1 MEITLRVLIVGG
13 VACGPK
19 AASRLKRLLPGAQ
32 VTMIDRGAVVSYG
45 ACGLPYYVEGMYP
58 KIEELV
64 QTPYGDPR
72 DAAFFE
78 KVKGFRTLTRT
89 EALEIDRHGKKVLV
103 RNLDSGKDE
112 NITYDKLVLATGAR
126 PFKPSFPGLE
136 FENVWFMR
144 HLDDAK
150 SMADRIDASG
160 LKSAVIV
167 GAGYIGVEMAE
178 ALRLRGLDVTVVE
191 LFDQLLPQFLDP
203 EMALLAAGH
212 IRRKGVA
219 LALGEKVIALKGNG
233 RITSVKTDKRTIPA
247 DLVVIGVG
255 VLPNDELARKAGIAC
270 APKGGILIDSYCRT
284 NDPDIYA
291 GGDCVVN
298 HYIDPITRAPFFV
311 PLGSTSN
318 KHGRTIADHIA
329 GRPTQFPGVTA
340 TGICRAFDFTLGRT
354 GLTEKQARELDPEIE
369 TAIWAGADRPHYV
382 PQSKALIIKMVA
394 SRRSRK
400 LLGFQ
405 VVGMGDASKRLDVAA
420 SALFFGA
427 TVDQI
432 AGIDLGYAPPYSSP
446 IDAIAAAAHLIVNKL
461 DGIAHGINPREAKR
475 RIDADDNI
483 TIVDVRTSKEFRKVR
498 MPYQNVVNIPLADLR
513 ERLRELPNS
522 RDIFIYCGV
531 SMRAYEAQL
540 ILNASGLDRVW
551 FIEGGLTGWP
561 FELSKGD

>member
-1 MEITLRVLIVGG
+1 
-13 VACGPK
+13 
-19 AASRLKRLLPGAQ
+19 
-32 VTMIDRGAVVSYG
+32 MIDKGPVVSYG

-58 KIEELV
+58 RIEELSE
-64 QTPYGDPR
+64 TPFGAPR

-89 EALEIDRHGKKVLV
+89 EALEIDRREKTVLV

-112 NITYDKLVLATGAR
+112 NIAYDKLVLATGAR
-126 PFKPSFPGLE
+126 PFKPHFPGLE
-136 FENVWFMR
+136 LENVWFMR
-144 HLDDAK
+144 HLDDAR
-150 SMADRIDASG
+150 SMVERIDTAG
-160 LKSAVIV
+160 LKKAVIV

-178 ALRLRGLDVTVVE
+178 ALRTRGLDVTVVE
-191 LFDQLLPQFLDP
+191 AFDQILPQFLDP
-203 EMALLAAGH
+203 EMALLASRH
-212 IRRKGVA
+212 VRQKGVA
-219 LALGEKVIALKGNG
+219 LALGEKVTALEGNE
-233 RITSVKTDKRTIPA
+233 RVASVKTDKRSLPA

-255 VLPNDELARKAGIAC
+255 VVPNDELARKAGIAC
-270 APKGGILIDSYCRT
+270 ASRWGILIDSYCRT
-284 NDPDIYA
+284 SDPDIYA

-298 HYIDPITRAPFFV
+298 HYVDPITRAPFFV

-329 GRPTQFPGVTA
+329 GRPAPFPGVTA

-382 PQSKALIIKMVA
+382 PESKAIIIKMVA

-405 VVGMGDASKRLDVAA
+405 VVGRGDASKRLDVAA
-420 SALFFGA
+420 SAIFFGA

-446 IDAIAAAAHLIVNKL
+446 IDPIAAAAHLMANKL
-461 DGIAHGINPREAKR
+461 DGIAHGINPREAKQ
-475 RIDADDNI
+475 RIDDGYDVI
-483 TIVDVRTSKEFRKVR
+483 IVDVRTPKEFQKARL
-498 MPYQNVVNIPLADLR
+498 PYPNVVNIPLGELR
-513 ERLRELPNS
+513 ERRHQIPEN
-522 RDIFIYCGV
+522 RDVFIYCGV
-531 SMRAYEAQL
+531 SMRAYEAQR
-540 ILNASGLDRVW
+540 ILNASGLDRIW

-561 FELSKGD
+561 FELSKGS

>member
-1 MEITLRVLIVGG
+1 MGDRLRVLIIGG

-19 AASRLKRLLPGAQ
+19 AASRLKRLLPDAQ
-32 VTMIDRGAVVSYG
+32 VTMIDRGTLISYG

-58 KIEELV
+58 RIEVLSV
-64 QTPYGDPR
+64 TPYGAPR
-72 DAAFFE
+72 DATFFE

-89 EALEIDRHGKKVLV
+89 EALEIDRQGKKVLV
-103 RNLDSGKDE
+103 RDLNSGKDE
-112 NITYDKLVLATGAR
+112 FIPYDKLVLAAGAR

-136 FENVWFMR
+136 LENVWFMR
-144 HLDDAK
+144 HVDDAR
-150 SMADRIDASG
+150 SMANRINAEG
-160 LKSAVIV
+160 LKKAVIV

-178 ALRLRGLDVTVVE
+178 ALRMRGLDVTMVE
-191 LFDQLLPQFLDP
+191 LFDRILPQFLDP
-203 EMALLAAGH
+203 EMALLAAKH
-212 IRRKGVA
+212 IQGKGVA
-219 LALGEKVIALKGNG
+219 LALGEKVIALEGNG
-233 RITSVKTDKRTIPA
+233 KVASVKTDKRELPA

-255 VLPNDELARKAGIAC
+255 VLPNDELARKADIAC
-270 APKGGILIDSYCRT
+270 APRGGILVDSYCRT
-284 NDPDIYA
+284 SDPDVYA

-298 HYIDPITRAPFFV
+298 HYIDPITGSPFFV

-329 GRPTQFPGVTA
+329 GQPAQFAGVSA
-340 TGICRAFDFTLGRT
+340 TGICRAFDFTLART

-369 TAIWAGADRPHYV
+369 TAVWAGADRPHYV
-382 PQSKALIIKMVA
+382 PQSKPLVIKMVA

-405 VVGMGDASKRLDVAA
+405 AVGMGDAGKRLDVAA
-420 SALFFGA
+420 SAIFFGA

-461 DGIAHGINPREAKR
+461 DGIARGINPCEAKQ
-475 RIDADDNI
+475 RIDADGDI
-483 TIVDVRTSKEFRKVR
+483 TIIDVRSPKEFQRLR
-498 MPYQNVVNIPLADLR
+498 MPYPNVVNIPLADLR
-513 ERLRELPNS
+513 ERRREVPDN
-522 RDIFIYCGV
+522 RDVFLYCGV

-551 FIEGGLTGWP
+551 FIEGGITGWP
-561 FELSKGD
+561 FELAKGS